1 MVFVPPKRLP
11 TLQDLKQTLA
21 NSKTQTSDKSLYQ
34 TIFQLIDRISVSRDI
49 IVGDTTI
56 VDNSLNDINT
66 IINNIITNNIGPGG
80 GGGSSTASFLT
91 ANNELAT
98 LPNSL
103 RLVAGLN
110 ITFVDGGGIRT
121 INATGGGISSDYVV
135 MSDGAAPI
143 PEPVDDGFGDFIYV
157 SYTP

>member
-34 TIFQLIDRISVSRDI
+34 TIFQLIDRISTSRDI

-66 IINNIITNNIGPGG
+66 VINNFITTGG
-80 GGGSSTASFLT
+80 VGSTVSDASFLT
-91 ANNELAT
+91 ANDETANF
-98 LPNSL
+98 PSSL
-103 RLVAGLN
+103 RLVAGAN
-110 ITFVDGGGIRT
+110 IVFVDGGGVRT
-121 INATGGGISSDYVV
+121 INSTSGGISSDYVV
-135 MSDGAAPI
+135 MSDGATPI
-143 PEPVDDGFGDFIYV
+143 PAPVDDGFGNFVYV